1 MQPGKMK
8 LLKALFIASIVV
20 FIFLLSFRI
29 AFFDDDYYKE
39 KFRINN
45 AYEKYGEENV
55 NNANEELNAYLTGS
69 GELKTD
75 FFNEREKLHLKDVKD
90 LIWNVFFVFYAIL
103 FLLVILLCYFII
115 SKKIKIIWES
125 LYTSG
130 LISFGVVAVF
140 LLVSILNFNWLFTW
154 FHLLSFNNELWLL
167 PRDSRLVNM
176 FPSGFFSGM
185 FTRILVYS
193 GLTGIGLII
202 AGWVIRKFAGKVR
215 MVTK

>member
-176 FPSGFFSGM
+176 FPSDFFSGM

-193 GLTGIGLII
+193 GLIGIGLII

>member
-1 MQPGKMK
+1 MK

-167 PRDSRLVNM
+167 PWDSRLVNM
-176 FPSGFFSGM
+176 FPSDFFSGM

-193 GLTGIGLII
+193 GLIGIGLII